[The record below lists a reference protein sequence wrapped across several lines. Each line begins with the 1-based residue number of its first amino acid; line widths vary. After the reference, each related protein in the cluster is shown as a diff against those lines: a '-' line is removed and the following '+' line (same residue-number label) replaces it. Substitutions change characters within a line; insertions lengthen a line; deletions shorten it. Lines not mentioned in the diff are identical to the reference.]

1 MTKRRVFLFTG
12 ISVLLIAAI
21 VLGFLFWKSST
32 NEGGEVRITR
42 SSAEWSYDVFDPNQV
57 AYDSDYIF
65 VGIVQEEIK
74 TVYGDS
80 EIPDTKYSV
89 INISNIKG
97 NLKLNEKM
105 EILKSG
111 GKSQWDSK
119 HIMLTGEDIL
129 PEVGKAYVFLGMT
142 PFKGYDKT
150 NAPIHISAPSFCIP
164 IASADITTKSSAKE
178 ITQTKEYQTY
188 LEAYKNETNPYEREG
203 SRGERFPSIY
213 EDANEVDAL
222 GRRANVK

>member
-21 VLGFLFWKSST
+21 VTGFLFWKSST
-32 NEGGEVRITR
+32 NEGGKVRITR
-42 SSAEWSYDVFDPNQV
+42 SSAEWAFDVYDPELVAFCASYM
-57 AYDSDYIF
+57 F
-65 VGIVQEEIK
+65 VGFVQEELE

-80 EIPDTKYSV
+80 MIPDTKYSV

-97 NLKLNEKM
+97 NLKLNEKI
-105 EILKSG
+105 EILKEG

-119 HIMLTGEDIL
+119 HIMLMEDDIL
-129 PEVGKAYVFLGMT
+129 PEVGKAYIFIAAAEVKDSDI
-142 PFKGYDKT
+142 KGLRVASPT
-150 NAPIHISAPSFCIP
+150 QCIP
-164 IASADITTKSSAKE
+164 ITSADITTKSSAKE

-188 LEAYKNETNPYEREG
+188 LEAYKNERDPGIYMYEQI
-203 SRGERFPSIY
+203 PSIY